1 MTYLVVLLSGGMF
14 DIFDSHEKNASAV
27 IKPKNEPA
35 RQTINPGA
43 VGFPLLL
50 MISTKR
56 ANANTNKTSTKV
68 ISFPNRIVIVE
79 RREVRVVTQTERPL
93 RLKAKLISV
102 LCLTVRDSIAQSGIK
117 VKSLLHTNEFD
128 VLHSSHQ
135 HLPSRFS
142 CRPALVE

>member
-1 MTYLVVLLSGGMF
+1 MTYLVVLLSGVMF
-14 DIFDSHEKNASAV
+14 DIFDSHAKNALAV

-35 RQTINPGA
+35 RQMINPGA
-43 VGFPLLL
+43 VGFPLL
-50 MISTKR
+50 MSSTKR
-56 ANANTNKTSTKV
+56 ATVNTNKTSTKV

-117 VKSLLHTNEFD
+117 VKSLLHTNEVD

-135 HLPSRFS
+135 HLPGRFS
-142 CRPALVE
+142 CRLALVE